1 MPNDSLKTSMF
12 IKLAEDPA
20 MMVNALQMHFA
31 LEYKMF
37 ETPADIVESAIF
49 EMYTRM
55 VSCEVLYDEQRVVRV
70 IMNPNH
76 IE

>member
-37 ETPADIVESAIF
+37 ETPAGIVDTAIF

-55 VSCEVLYDEQRVVRV
+55 ETCEKINEKERSL
-70 IMNPNH
+70 
-76 IE
+76 

>member
-20 MMVNALQMHFA
+20 MMVKALQMHFA

-37 ETPADIVESAIF
+37 ETPSDIVESAIF

-55 VSCEVLYDEQRVVRV
+55 VSCEVLYDE
-70 IMNPNH
+70 
-76 IE
+76 

>member
-1 MPNDSLKTSMF
+1 MF

-37 ETPADIVESAIF
+37 ETPAGIVDTAIF

-55 VSCEVLYDEQRVVRV
+55 ETCEKINEKERSL
-70 IMNPNH
+70 
-76 IE
+76 

>member
-1 MPNDSLKTSMF
+1 MPNNSLKTSMF

-31 LEYKMF
+31 LEYEMF

-55 VSCEVLYDEQRVVRV
+55 VSCEVLYDE
-70 IMNPNH
+70 
-76 IE
+76 